1 MRKSTT
7 SLPTISR
14 RSLLASASAAGLLAL
29 LPGCDQSSNQQQP
42 AQQASAPP
50 HAPRVEPPPVARLEP
65 VTESFFGQSITDP
78 YRWMENPKDAE
89 WDPYVRGQ
97 AAYAEKLLAAIPG
110 RDELTKRVSSLS
122 GGVPLIAGM
131 QVAGPYVFSQTRP
144 LGADN
149 YRLYV
154 REGLEGEDRV
164 LLDPEKLTQGE
175 THFSLDYWSA
185 SPDGKHVLYGISPS
199 GSENSI
205 IHIMEVATGKVLPER
220 IDRAQYSGASW
231 LPDGGGFFFNRLSG
245 AAPGTT
251 DYYKNSVCWYHVLNT
266 DPVNDAKI
274 LAKDLL
280 AEVAV
285 LDIEFPNVISQPGSN
300 TAVGAL
306 FAGVQNEITL
316 YAENLQTVME
326 GKAKWKKICGPEEK
340 VTNFTWKGDDIYL
353 LTYNGAPRYKL
364 MHVKADA
371 PAIANAREVV
381 PTSEAV
387 IVAVYSAKDAVYI
400 QDLDA
405 GIGGLR
411 KLKGDGTVEKIALPF
426 QGTISN
432 VFADPTQDGLWFALQ
447 SWVKPNVVCHV
458 DAAGVVTETELLPPP
473 NIDVTPFESV
483 EVFATAKD
491 GVKIPLSIVYKKGV
505 KRDGSAPAIITA
517 YGSYG
522 ITSDPV
528 FVPRN
533 IAWLEKGGIWATAHV
548 RGGGAYGR
556 EWHEGG
562 RKLTKHNTWEDLI
575 ACAEFM
581 SAVKWSSPA
590 KLAIRGGSA
599 GGITVGRAM
608 TDRPDLFAV
617 VISNVGV
624 SNNLRAEFSQ
634 NGPPNVPEFGTVT
647 EEDGFKGLFAMDS
660 YQHVKDGT
668 AYPAMFLTTGVTD
681 PRVDPWQAGKM
692 TARVQKAT
700 SSGKPVILRVDFD
713 AGHGLGST
721 RSQRDKEEADIFAFT
736 LQQTNSLPAAPPS

>member
-1 MRKSTT
+1 MHKSSTT
-7 SLPTISR
+7 LPTLSR
-14 RSLLASASAAGLLAL
+14 RSLLASASAAGLFAFLS
-29 LPGCDQSSNQQQP
+29 GCDQSSNQQQQTTTP
-42 AQQASAPP
+42 AAPTP
-50 HAPRVEPPPVARLEP
+50 TVTEKPPVARVEP
-65 VTESFFGQSITDP
+65 VTETFFGQSVTDP
-78 YRWMENPKDAE
+78 YRWMENPKDPE
-89 WDPYVRGQ
+89 WETYIKGQ
-97 AAYAEKLLAAIPG
+97 AAYAEKVLAAIPG

-122 GGVPLIAGM
+122 GGVPLIAGL

-144 LGADN
+144 QGADN
-149 YRLYV
+149 FRLYV

-164 LLDPEKLTQGE
+164 LIDPEKLTEGE
-175 THFSLDYWSA
+175 THFSLDYWNA
-185 SPDGKHVLYGISPS
+185 SPDGKHIVYGISPS
-199 GSENSI
+199 GSENSV
-205 IHIMEVATGKVLPER
+205 IHVMEVATGKILSER
-220 IDRAQYSGASW
+220 IDRAQYAGPSW
-231 LPDGGGFFFNRLSG
+231 LPNGAGFFFNRLSG
-245 AAPGTT
+245 AEMGTT
-251 DYYKNSVCWYHVLNT
+251 DYYKNSVCWYHALNS
-266 DPVNDAKI
+266 DPAGDAKI
-274 LAKDLL
+274 LAKDLHP
-280 AEVAV
+280 EVAV
-285 LDIEFPNVISQPGSN
+285 LDIEFPTVIAQPGSG
-300 TAVGAL
+300 TAIAGL

-316 YAENLQTVME
+316 YTEKLDTVMQ
-326 GKAKWKKICGPEEK
+326 GQAKWKKICSPEDK
-340 VTNFTWKGDDIYL
+340 ITNFTWKGDDIYL
-353 LTYNGAPRYKL
+353 VTYDGAPRYKVL
-364 MHVKADA
+364 HVKADA

-387 IVAVYSAKDAVYI
+387 IVGIYATKDALYV
-400 QDLDA
+400 QDLVG

-411 KLKGDGTVEKIALPF
+411 KLKSDGTIETITLPF

-432 VFADPTQDGLWFALQ
+432 VFADPTQDGLWFAMQ
-447 SWVKPNVVCHV
+447 SWVKPIVVCHV
-458 DAAGVVTETELLPPP
+458 DSAGVVTQTKLLPQPSI
-473 NIDVTPFESV
+473 NVNDYESV

-491 GVKIPLSIVYKKGV
+491 GVKVPLSIVYKRGV
-505 KRDGSAPAIITA
+505 ARDGSAPAILSA

-522 ITSDPV
+522 ITSDPA
-528 FVPRN
+528 FVPRY

-590 KLAIRGGSA
+590 KMAIRGGSA

-692 TARVQKAT
+692 AARVQTAT

-721 RSQRDKEEADIFAFT
+721 RSQRDREEADIFAFT
-736 LQQTNSLPAAPPS
+736 LQQTGSLPPPS